1 VSGWLAR
8 SAEEVP
14 AAGPGVAEWLG
25 AAERERLALLRFP
38 KRRNEFLLRRWTAKH
53 AVLAALGGA
62 RAGCAGGAGDVA
74 AALARVAVLN
84 RGSGAPYVLVD
95 GAPLGVDVSV
105 TDRAGWAV
113 CLVGDGPDAVGV
125 DLELVEP
132 RSEAFVADF
141 LTTAEASRVRGRAA
155 GRGPAGR
162 WELVNVVWSA
172 KESALKVL
180 RTGLRTDTRAV
191 EVTLG
196 DGGPDGPDGAT
207 GWRPLAVRHVPTG
220 QVLPGWWRRDGD
232 FVVTAASVRPHDP
245 PALLPTSGDLG
256 RAAAV
261 DPWPAQPIEDVRRR
275 GPG

>member
-8 SAEEVP
+8 SGQDLP
-14 AAGPGVAEWLG
+14 AAGPGVSGWLS
-25 AAERERLALLRFP
+25 AAEQERLGRLRFP
-38 KRRNEFLLRRWTAKH
+38 KRRSEFLLRRWTAKH
-53 AVLAALGGA
+53 AVLVALGE
-62 RAGCAGGAGDVA
+62 AGGPVP
-74 AALARVAVLN
+74 ALSQVAVLN
-84 RGSGAPYVLVD
+84 RASGAPYVLVD

-125 DLELVEP
+125 DLELVEA
-132 RSEAFVADF
+132 RSEAFVTDF
-141 LTTAEASRVRGRAA
+141 LTAGEASRVRGLPVGTGPGGRA
-155 GRGPAGR
+155 
-162 WELVNVVWSA
+162 ELVDVVWSA

-196 DGGPDGPDGAT
+196 DGRPVGPDG

-232 FVVTAASVRPHDP
+232 FVVTTASVRPHDP
-245 PALLPTSGDLG
+245 PALLPTSGDLA
-256 RAAAV
+256 RAV
-261 DPWPAQPIEDVRRR
+261 PVSPWPAEPFADVRRR
-275 GPG
+275 